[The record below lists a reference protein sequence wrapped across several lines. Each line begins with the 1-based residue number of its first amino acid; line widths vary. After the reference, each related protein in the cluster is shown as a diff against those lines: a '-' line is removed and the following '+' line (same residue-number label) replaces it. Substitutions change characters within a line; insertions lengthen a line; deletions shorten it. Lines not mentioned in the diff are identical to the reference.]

1 MSNFRDKLFVSKQ
14 KGPFDLHYYSNSF
27 KKKLDRC
34 LSRVVLKRKFLT
46 HNGKTKLNN
55 EQCQ

>member
-27 KKKLDRC
+27 KKIRQVFKPSC
-34 LSRVVLKRKFLT
+34 AKAQIF
-46 HNGKTKLNN
+46 NAQWQN
-55 EQCQ
+55 